1 MGKLGVVMGCLKKDI
16 DLRLLFLVLSVLL
29 VFVVSSIYY
38 HLSLNSIRNDYDEKV
53 SKLEEIEKQ
62 LILQDKRLRELIRVN
77 NVVEEDKESLEK
89 NYDSMKNDYQFLKLE
104 KDFLADEMD
113 SKPFSK
119 VICKITGNA
128 ECHN

>member
-1 MGKLGVVMGCLKKDI
+1 MGCLKKDI

-38 HLSLNSIRNDYDEKV
+38 HLSLNSMQKDYDGKV
-53 SKLEEIEKQ
+53 ARLEEIETQ
-62 LILQDKRLRELIRVN
+62 LILQDKRLRELTRTKN
-77 NVVEEDKESLEK
+77 AVVEDKESLEI
-89 NYDSMKNDYQFLKLE
+89 NYDSMKNEYQFLKLE
-104 KDFLADEMD
+104 KEVLAEEMGL
-113 SKPFSK
+113 KPFSK

>member
-1 MGKLGVVMGCLKKDI
+1 MGCLKKDI

-29 VFVVSSIYY
+29 IFVVSSIYY
-38 HLSLNSIRNDYDEKV
+38 HISLNNIQNNYDEKV
-53 SKLEEIEKQ
+53 ARLEEIEKR
-62 LILQDKRLRELIRVN
+62 LIIQDKRLKELTKVK

-89 NYDSMKNDYQFLKLE
+89 NYDSMKNENNVLRLE
-104 KDFLADEMD
+104 KEYLVEKLD